1 MHDKIKYMDKHK
13 SWATMK
19 AESSWRMFKIMAE
32 FVDGF
37 EIMNHIEPCVSI
49 FGSARTKEENPY
61 YQLSVQIAKD
71 LVNEGYGIVTGGGPG
86 IMEAGNRGAKIAGGS
101 SVGLN
106 IDLPFEQLYNPYID
120 PDKLIN
126 FNYFF
131 VRKVMFVKY
140 SMAFVCMPG
149 GYGTLDELFES
160 LTLIQTNK
168 IRRRPI
174 CLVGSQYWG
183 GLVDWI
189 QDVMF
194 GQEANISPQDLDLF
208 KVVDTSEE
216 VIQFIKDFYEDKS
229 HELKPNF

>member
-106 IDLPFEQLYNPYID
+106 IDLPFELSSLLLN
-120 PDKLIN
+120 LI
-126 FNYFF
+126 
-131 VRKVMFVKY
+131 VL
-140 SMAFVCMPG
+140 S
-149 GYGTLDELFES
+149 
-160 LTLIQTNK
+160 
-168 IRRRPI
+168 
-174 CLVGSQYWG
+174 
-183 GLVDWI
+183 
-189 QDVMF
+189 
-194 GQEANISPQDLDLF
+194 
-208 KVVDTSEE
+208 
-216 VIQFIKDFYEDKS
+216 
-229 HELKPNF
+229 